1 MTSPVRGR
9 GRIQLI
15 VTAAAAALL
24 AGALTAGAQQPSSP
38 DSATAPAPAKK
49 AAAKGGAAEAA
60 QSPKN
65 AQSYSIGLMWGEQLR
80 NTGVTPDAVS
90 TAKIAQGIQ
99 DAITGKVEVSDL
111 DRQNIRALATSAG
124 DSNHKVA
131 EKFLAENGKKPGIVT
146 TASGLQYQEL
156 KAGSGNSPKM
166 GDSVV
171 VNYRGTL
178 LDGKEFD
185 SSYKRGQPATFEVGR
200 VIPGWNEALQLMKPG
215 AKWKLYIPPQL
226 AYDLRP
232 PPGSGIAPGSM
243 LEFEVELMSV
253 KPAAAATPPASANP
267 QPKPSASVPASAL
280 PKATGQPPTNPPGS
294 PNSPSP
300 ATIQPASK

>member
-9 GRIQLI
+9 GRIRLI

-24 AGALTAGAQQPSSP
+24 AGALTAAGQQPSSP
-38 DSATAPAPAKK
+38 ESPSAPAPAKK

-60 QSPKN
+60 QSPKS

-80 NTGVTPDAVS
+80 NTGVTPDAIS

-99 DAITGKVEVSDL
+99 DAITGKVAVSDQ

-124 DSNHKVA
+124 DANHKVA
-131 EKFLAENGKKPGIVT
+131 EKFLAGNGKKPGIVT

-156 KAGSGNSPKM
+156 KAGSGDSPKM

-243 LEFEVELMSV
+243 LLFEVELMSV
-253 KPAAAATPPASANP
+253 KPAPPAAANPAPA
-267 QPKPSASVPASAL
+267 PKPATNVPASAL
-280 PKATGQPPTNPPGS
+280 PKATGKPPTNPPNS

-300 ATIQPASK
+300 ATVQPASK

>member
-1 MTSPVRGR
+1 MTSPARGR
-9 GRIQLI
+9 GRIQRI

-38 DSATAPAPAKK
+38 ESATTPAPSRK

-99 DAITGKVEVSDL
+99 DAITGKVEVSDQ

-131 EKFLAENGKKPGIVT
+131 EKFLAENGKKPGVVT
-146 TASGLQYQEL
+146 TASGLEYQEL

-243 LEFEVELMSV
+243 LVFEVELMSV
-253 KPAAAATPPASANP
+253 KPAPPAAVNP
-267 QPKPSASVPASAL
+267 APAPRPVPASAL

-300 ATIQPASK
+300 ATVPASK